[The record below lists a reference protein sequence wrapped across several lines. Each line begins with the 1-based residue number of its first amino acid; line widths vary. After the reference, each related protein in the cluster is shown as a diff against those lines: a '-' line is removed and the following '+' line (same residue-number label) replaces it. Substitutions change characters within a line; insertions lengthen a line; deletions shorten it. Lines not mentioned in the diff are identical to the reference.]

1 MNSFQTALNAVFPL
15 FSFLALGIFLRKVN
29 LTDKPSLQKM
39 NKVTLLVFLSS
50 NVYYNIISADLAQL
64 FNGRLLLTG
73 VGIQL
78 LIVAL
83 SLVAA
88 IPTEKNKQR
97 RGALSHCI
105 FHTNFVI
112 FSTLL
117 GNALCGEGNLGSIS
131 LLVATIVPLQNVLS
145 VLVLELF
152 RENSHI
158 TFKKVFGGVLK
169 NPFVIAALLGFA
181 THLLPFEL
189 PALLKTFF
197 RDLGRC
203 GTPVALII
211 MGGLFNFSSIR
222 SNMKSLSVGV
232 VTRLVVVPALLI
244 PLLIRTGFQGPDF
257 VGLLCVLIA
266 PCANSCFSLACA
278 MDSDADLTSQM
289 VVFTS
294 LFSLGT
300 IFGWI
305 FLLSS
310 LGYV

>member
-15 FSFLALGIFLRKVN
+15 FSFLALGIFLRKIN
-29 LTDKPSLQKM
+29 LTDKHTLQKM
-39 NKVTLLVFLSS
+39 NKVTLLTFLSC

-64 FNGRLLLTG
+64 FNARLLLIG
-73 VGIQL
+73 MGIQL

-83 SLVAA
+83 SLVVALLS
-88 IPTEKNKQR
+88 EKTKKR
-97 RGALSHCI
+97 RGAISHCI

-131 LLVATIVPLQNVLS
+131 LLVATIVPFQNVLS
-145 VLVLELF
+145 VLILELF

-158 TFKKVFGGVLK
+158 TFKKVFGGVLR

-181 THLLPFEL
+181 THLLPFQL
-189 PALLKTFF
+189 PALLKTFV

-203 GTPVALII
+203 GTPVALIV
-211 MGGLFNFSSIR
+211 MGGLFNFGSIR
-222 SNMKSLSVGV
+222 NNLRSLIIGV
-232 VTRLVVVPALLI
+232 FTRLLLVPALLL
-244 PLLIRTGFQGPDF
+244 PLLIRTGFQGPSF

-278 MDSDADLTSQM
+278 MDSEADLTSQM

-294 LFSLGT
+294 LCSLGT
-300 IFGWI
+300 IFFWI
-305 FLLSS
+305 YLLSS
-310 LGYV
+310 LGYI

>member
-15 FSFLALGIFLRKVN
+15 FSFLALGVFLRKIN
-29 LTDKPSLQKM
+29 LTDKPTLQKM
-39 NKVTLLVFLSS
+39 NKVTLNVFLAS
-50 NVYYNIISADLAQL
+50 NIYYNIISADLAQL
-64 FNGRLLLTG
+64 FNARLLLTG
-73 VGIQL
+73 IGIQL
-78 LIVAL
+78 LILTL
-83 SLVAA
+83 SLIVAFLV
-88 IPTEKNKQR
+88 EKPKKR
-97 RGALSHCI
+97 RGAISHCI

-131 LLVATIVPLQNVLS
+131 LLVATIVPLQNILS
-145 VLVLELF
+145 VLILELF

-169 NPFVIAALLGFA
+169 NPFVVAALCGFA
-181 THLLPFEL
+181 THLLPFQL
-189 PALLKTFF
+189 PTLLMNFF

-211 MGGLFNFSSIR
+211 MGGLFNFGSIR
-222 SNMKSLSVGV
+222 DNRKSLIIGV
-232 VTRLVVVPALLI
+232 FTRLILVPSLLI
-244 PLLIRTGFQGPDF
+244 PVLVRTGFQGPDF
-257 VGLLCVLIA
+257 VGLLCILIA

-278 MDSDADLTSQM
+278 MDSDADLTSQI

-294 LFSLGT
+294 LLSLGT

-305 FLLSS
+305 FLLSHMGI
-310 LGYV
+310 L